1 MHPVRR
7 TIRLLRGALLLAAM
21 IFSLSTCSG
30 IGGSEFSG
38 GGTGGTGISTGSI
51 TGFGSVV
58 MNGVHYHTD
67 DEVSPRFRT
76 KKIARGQDRSNAKD
90 RDLFQVGMV
99 ITLRHSPGDNNA
111 VEIDYEPNLVGPIAA
126 KDSGPDLAIQVL
138 GHSVLMDN
146 AALFASLA
154 QDNVVEVSGYVDNSG
169 RIRATFVE
177 AMHPAPIADE
187 TFEIKGFIS
196 GLRPSD
202 GTDNTFEIGPLPD
215 GSGITVTVSY
225 TPGAV
230 RELPAGPANGMY
242 VRVETR
248 DTQPGSGG
256 IKADNVTPFAPR
268 TVFPEG
274 ATVDLDGLVTRI
286 DSPSGNTLSF
296 ELEGKAV
303 RTDAA
308 TVFLGGTG
316 GGTGKD
322 IRPNARVQVRG
333 TEAGGVLSA
342 VTIVF
347 R

>member
-7 TIRLLRGALLLAAM
+7 TIRLLRGALLLAAVT
-21 IFSLSTCSG
+21 FFLSTCG
-30 IGGSEFSG
+30 GTGGSEFSG

-126 KDSGPDLAIQVL
+126 KDSGPDLALQVL
-138 GHSVLMDN
+138 GHSVLLDN

-154 QDNVVEVSGYVDNSG
+154 QDSVVEVSGYVDNSG

-196 GLRPSD
+196 GLPPSD
-202 GTDNTFEIGPLPD
+202 GTDSTFEIGPLPN
-215 GSGITVTVSY
+215 GSGFTVTVSY
-225 TPGAV
+225 TPEAV

-256 IKADNVTPFAPR
+256 IKADNVTPFVPR

-286 DSPSGNTLSF
+286 VSRSGNILSF

-303 RTDAA
+303 QTDGA
-308 TVFLGGTG
+308 TGFSGGM
-316 GGTGKD
+316 GTD